1 MSFNALKA
9 SGTLLVF
16 SALFSAC
23 TKEINQDSSAL
34 QTLHRPQHFPPAHY
48 THSTNPYSKTGF
60 DLGKKLFFDPILS
73 RDSTISC
80 ASCHQQLHAFADKN
94 LAKSIGINGGL
105 SERNSP
111 AIFNMAWN
119 TSFMWDGGINHIEV
133 MPFAPLIHP
142 KEMGDDLTNIL
153 RKLQQ
158 HSQYPNLFQSVFKK
172 SKLDDQQLFWAL
184 AQYMSNLVSANS
196 RYDQFVLGSTNFS
209 ISELKGL
216 TLFRSHCGSCHSEP
230 LMTDYK
236 FHNNG
241 LDTIF
246 KDMGRYRISQNS
258 LDLGRF
264 KTPSLRNIALTAPY
278 MHDGRFAQLDQV
290 IDHYSNHIVSSPS
303 LSAPLSSN
311 LGGFRFSEEEKK
323 NLVDFLYTLTDQ
335 EFIQNKNLVP

>member
-9 SGTLLVF
+9 SGSLLAF
-16 SALFSAC
+16 SALFTAC
-23 TKEINQDSSAL
+23 TKDTSQDSSSL
-34 QTLHRPQHFPPAHY
+34 QTLQRPQHFPPAHY
-48 THSTNPYSKTGF
+48 THNTNPYSKAGF
-60 DLGKKLFFDPILS
+60 DLGKNLFFDPILS

-80 ASCHQQLHAFADKN
+80 ASCHHQTNAFADKN
-94 LAKSIGINGGL
+94 VARSKGINGGL
-105 SERNSP
+105 SDRNSP

-133 MPFAPLIHP
+133 MPFAPLVHP
-142 KEMGDDLTNIL
+142 REMGDDLSNIL

-158 HSQYPNLFQSVFKK
+158 HSVYSHQFQSVFNKT
-172 SKLDDQQLFWAL
+172 KLDDQQLFWAL

-196 RYDQFVLGSTNFS
+196 RYDKYVLGSANLS

-216 TLFRSHCGSCHSEP
+216 SLFRSNCSSCHSEP

-241 LDTIF
+241 LDTLF
-246 KDMGRYRISQNS
+246 KDVGRYRISQNAI
-258 LDLGRF
+258 DLGRF

-278 MHDGRFAQLDQV
+278 MHDGRFSQLDQV
-290 IDHYSNHIVSSPS
+290 IDHYSHHIVSSPS
-303 LSAPLSSN
+303 LSAPLSKN
-311 LGGFRFSEEEKK
+311 VGGFQFSEEEKK
-323 NLVDFLYTLTDQ
+323 NLIEFLYTLTDQ